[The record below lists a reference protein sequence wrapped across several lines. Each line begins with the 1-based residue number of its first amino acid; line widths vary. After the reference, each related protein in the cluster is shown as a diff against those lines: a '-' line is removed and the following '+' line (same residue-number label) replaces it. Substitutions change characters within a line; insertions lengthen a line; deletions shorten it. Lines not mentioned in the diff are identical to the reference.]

1 MFVDGFIAP
10 CSAIGASTATEIGT
24 GGRQRVGFNLLSP
37 YLAGVGAARAVTN
50 RAANGTSFFYPFG
63 TFAPSTTVVGFAVFD
78 AAAGGNLLL
87 TIPFGS
93 GTRPAAALSAF
104 GPWQPGDL
112 VLEGVTF
119 DPAYSGA
126 IAAGAT
132 VGSCYD
138 RSDIVGPRTPE
149 PGEAQGADGYVMI
162 INRGTLTA
170 CAALTVNRGVLQAA
184 STFPS
189 AA

>member
-10 CSAIGASTATEIGT
+10 CSAIGASTVTEIST
-24 GGRQRVGFNLLSP
+24 GGRQRVGFNLLPS
-37 YLAGVGAARAVTN
+37 YLAGVGSARAVTN
-50 RAANGTSFFYPFG
+50 RAANATSFGFPFG
-63 TFAPSTTVVGFAVFD
+63 TFTYSTMVVGFAVFD
-78 AAAGGNLLL
+78 AVSGGNLLL
-87 TIPFGS
+87 IIPFGS

-112 VLEGVTF
+112 VLEGVAF

-132 VGSCYD
+132 AGSCYD

-149 PGEAQGADGYVMI
+149 PGEAQGPDGYVML

-170 CAALTVNRGVLQAA
+170 SVALAVNRGVLQAA
-184 STFPS
+184 STLPS